1 MGIGETL
8 RVLILGGT
16 SLTGPFL
23 VRRLDGMGHEVT
35 VFHRGEH
42 EAELPEGV
50 RRLRGDWTR
59 PPRELSD
66 IAPDVVVH
74 MWAATVAHAVRFL
87 DLFRTAGRAVVIS
100 SGDVYRA
107 YGCLR
112 RAEST
117 PPGPIP
123 IPEDAPLRESR
134 YPYRGATNAP
144 LDNADDY
151 DKVLV
156 EAALRAQ
163 SGLPVTILRF
173 PAVYGPN
180 DYHRFQ
186 PWLQRMESSQE
197 LKIDEGYAGWRW
209 THGFAED
216 VAEAVVLAVTHDR
229 AAGRTYNVGEPSTP
243 TCAERLEEWGRIAG
257 WRGQVVPVPAGELP
271 ENQRMP
277 YDWSH
282 HLAVDTSRI
291 RAELGYAEV
300 VPRGEG
306 IARTIAWER
315 AAASARP

>member
-1 MGIGETL
+1 M

-16 SLTGPFL
+16 GLTGPFL
-23 VRRLDGMGHEVT
+23 VRRLHGMGHEVT

-42 EAELPEGV
+42 ETELPDGV

-59 PPRELSD
+59 SPELSHP
-66 IAPDVVVH
+66 APDVVVQ
-74 MWAATVAHAVRFL
+74 MWAATEAHAVRFL
-87 DLFRTAGRAVVIS
+87 DLFRSAGRAVVIS

-112 RAEST
+112 RLESG

-134 YPYRGATNAP
+134 YPYRGAKGAP
-144 LDNADDY
+144 IDEAHEY

-163 SGLPVTILRF
+163 TGLPVTILRF
-173 PAVYGPN
+173 PAVYGPK
-180 DYHRFQ
+180 DSHRFR
-186 PWLQRMESSQE
+186 PWLQQMEDSPE
-197 LKIDEGYAGWRW
+197 LKIEHGYAGWRW

-216 VAEAVVLAVTHDR
+216 VAEAVVLAVTDDR
-229 AAGRTYNVGEPSTP
+229 AAGRTYNVGESSAP
-243 TCAERLEEWGRIAG
+243 TWAERLEEWGRIAD
-257 WRGQVVPVPAGELP
+257 WRGRVVPVPAEELP
-271 ENQRMP
+271 ENRRMP

-282 HLAVDTSRI
+282 HMAVDTSRI
-291 RAELGYAEV
+291 CAELGYAEV
-300 VPRGEG
+300 IPREEG

-315 AAASARP
+315 AAAADRL